1 MIIPNH
7 DLSDSITDSVDYKT
21 LYQLE
26 LKKNNELEN
35 ELKIADNQLRMYTKE
50 LSQAFI
56 HSKNNRKQLA
66 SANSQLVKYASDL
79 KLTFSN
85 LRLAHKELQGAYKD
99 TIFRLVLAS
108 EYKDKDTGNHIKRMS
123 RFSAHLAHLLGLPAI
138 EIDSISYAAPMHD
151 VGKIGIPDNILL
163 KSGMLTESEF
173 SIIKTHTTIGSVI
186 LENSRSNVL
195 QIAQTIAL
203 SHHEHWNGDGYPL
216 GLQKD
221 KIPLSARIVA
231 LSDTFDALTSKRPY
245 KSPYPI
251 DVACEIIKKERAHHF
266 DPDLVDALVKHIDE
280 FAKIKHDIDNTDL
293 SEIEEF
299 VYSERDLVLL

>member
-1 MIIPNH
+1 MIIPNY
-7 DLSDSITDSVDYKT
+7 DLSDSVTDSVDYKT

-26 LKKNNELEN
+26 LKKNTELEN
-35 ELKIADNQLRMYTKE
+35 ELQIADNQLKMYTKE

-56 HSKNNRKQLA
+56 HSKHNRKQLA

-79 KLTFSN
+79 KITFSS
-85 LRLAHKELQGAYKD
+85 LKLAHKELQSAYKD
-99 TIFRLVLAS
+99 TVFRLVLAS

-123 RFSAHLAHLLGLPAI
+123 RFSAHLAHLLGLPAK
-138 EIDSISYAAPMHD
+138 EIDSITYAAPMHD

-203 SHHEHWNGDGYPL
+203 SHHEYWNGDGYPC

-231 LSDTFDALTSKRPY
+231 ISDTFDALTSKRPY

-251 DVACEIIKKERAHHF
+251 DVACEIIKKERARHF
-266 DPDLVDALVKHIDE
+266 DPDLVDALVNHIDE
-280 FAKIKHDIDNTDL
+280 FAKIKHDIDNTDPYET
-293 SEIEEF
+293 SEF
-299 VYSERDLVLL
+299 AYSERDLVLM

>member
-1 MIIPNH
+1 MIIPNY
-7 DLSDSITDSVDYKT
+7 DLSDSVTDSVDYKT

-26 LKKNNELEN
+26 LKKNIELEN
-35 ELKIADNQLRMYTKE
+35 ELQIADNQLKMYTKE

-56 HSKNNRKQLA
+56 HSKHNRKQLA

-79 KLTFSN
+79 KITFSS
-85 LRLAHKELQGAYKD
+85 LKLAHKELQSAYKD
-99 TIFRLVLAS
+99 TVFRLVLAS

-123 RFSAHLAHLLGLPAI
+123 RFSAHLAHLLGLPAK
-138 EIDSISYAAPMHD
+138 EIDSITYAAPMHD

-203 SHHEHWNGDGYPL
+203 SHHEYWNGDGYPC

-221 KIPLSARIVA
+221 NIPLSARIVA
-231 LSDTFDALTSKRPY
+231 ISDTFDALTSKRPY

-251 DVACEIIKKERAHHF
+251 DVACEIIKKERARHF
-266 DPDLVDALVKHIDE
+266 DPDLVDALVNHIDE
-280 FAKIKHDIDNTDL
+280 FAKIKHDIDNTDPYET
-293 SEIEEF
+293 SEF
-299 VYSERDLVLL
+299 AYSERDLVLM

>member
-1 MIIPNH
+1 MIIPNINH
-7 DLSDSITDSVDYKT
+7 SDPLTDSVDYKT

-26 LKKNNELEN
+26 LKRNIELEN
-35 ELKIADNQLRMYTKE
+35 ELEIADNQLKTYTKE

-79 KLTFSN
+79 KITFSN

-123 RFSAHLAHLLGLPAI
+123 RFSAHLARLLGLPAI

-195 QIAQTIAL
+195 QVAQTIAL
-203 SHHEHWNGDGYPL
+203 SHHEHWNGDGYPC
-216 GLQKD
+216 GLHKD
-221 KIPLSARIVA
+221 KIPLPARIVA

-251 DVACEIIKKERAHHF
+251 DVACAIIKKERARHF
-266 DPDLVDALVKHIDE
+266 DPDLVDALVNHIDE
-280 FAKIKHDIDNTDL
+280 FAKIKYDIDNTDPYDDA
-293 SEIEEF
+293 EF

>member
-1 MIIPNH
+1 MIIPNY
-7 DLSDSITDSVDYKT
+7 DLSESITDSVDYKT

-26 LKKNNELEN
+26 LKRSNELEN
-35 ELKIADNQLRMYTKE
+35 ELKIADNQLRIYTKE

-79 KLTFSN
+79 KITFSN

-123 RFSAHLAHLLGLPAI
+123 RFSAHLAKLLGLPAI

-195 QIAQTIAL
+195 QVAQTIAL
-203 SHHEHWNGDGYPL
+203 FHHEHWNGDGYPS
-216 GLQKD
+216 GLHKNE
-221 KIPLSARIVA
+221 IPLPARIVA

-251 DVACEIIKKERAHHF
+251 DVACEIIKKERARHF
-266 DPDLVDALVKHIDE
+266 DPDLVDALVNHIDE
-280 FAKIKHDIDNTDL
+280 FAKIKHDIDNTDPY
-293 SEIEEF
+293 EDTEF
-299 VYSERDLVLL
+299 AYSERDLVLL

>member
-7 DLSDSITDSVDYKT
+7 DHSDSITDSVDYKT

-26 LKKNNELEN
+26 LKRNIELEN
-35 ELKIADNQLRMYTKE
+35 ELKIADNQLKMYTRE
-50 LSQAFI
+50 LSQSFI
-56 HSKNNRKQLA
+56 YSKNNRKQLA

-79 KLTFSN
+79 KTTFSN

-123 RFSAHLAHLLGLPAI
+123 RFSAHLARLLGLPAI

-195 QIAQTIAL
+195 QVAQTIAL
-203 SHHEHWNGDGYPL
+203 FHHEHWNGDGYPS
-216 GLQKD
+216 GLHKD
-221 KIPLSARIVA
+221 KIPLPARIVA

-251 DVACEIIKKERAHHF
+251 DVACEIIKKERARHF
-266 DPDLVDALVKHIDE
+266 DPDLVDALVNHIDE
-280 FAKIKHDIDNTDL
+280 FAKIKHDIDHTDPYDDT
-293 SEIEEF
+293 EF
-299 VYSERDLVLL
+299 AYSERDLVLL

>member
-1 MIIPNH
+1 MIIPNR
-7 DLSDSITDSVDYKT
+7 DLSDSMTDSVDYKT

-26 LKKNNELEN
+26 LKRNNELEN
-35 ELKIADNQLRMYTKE
+35 ELKIADNQLKMYTKE
-50 LSQAFI
+50 LSSAFI

-123 RFSAHLAHLLGLPAI
+123 RFSAHLAHLLGLPPM

-195 QIAQTIAL
+195 QVAQTIAL
-203 SHHEHWNGDGYPL
+203 SHHEHWNGDGYPS

-221 KIPLSARIVA
+221 KIPLPARIVA

-251 DVACEIIKKERAHHF
+251 DVACEIIKKERARHF

-280 FAKIKHDIDNTDL
+280 FAKIKHDIDNTDP
-293 SEIEEF
+293 SEVEEF
-299 VYSERDLVLL
+299 AYSERDLVLL

>member
-1 MIIPNH
+1 MIIHNY
-7 DLSDSITDSVDYKT
+7 DLSDSMTDSLDYKT

-26 LKKNNELEN
+26 LKKNIELEN
-35 ELKIADNQLRMYTKE
+35 ELQIADNQLKMYTKE

-56 HSKNNRKQLA
+56 HSKHNRKQLA

-79 KLTFSN
+79 KITFSN
-85 LRLAHKELQGAYKD
+85 LKLAHKELQSAYKD

-123 RFSAHLAHLLGLPAI
+123 RFSAHLAHLLGLPVK
-138 EIDSISYAAPMHD
+138 EIDSITYAAPMHD

-203 SHHEHWNGDGYPL
+203 SHHEYWNGDGYPC
-216 GLQKD
+216 GLQKE

-231 LSDTFDALTSKRPY
+231 ISDTFDALTSKRPY

-251 DVACEIIKKERAHHF
+251 DVACEIIKKERARHF
-266 DPDLVDALVKHIDE
+266 DPDLVDALVNHIDE
-280 FAKIKHDIDNTDL
+280 FAKIKHDIDNTDPY
-293 SEIEEF
+293 ENIEF
-299 VYSERDLVLL
+299 AYSDRDLVLM

>member
-1 MIIPNH
+1 MIIPNYN
-7 DLSDSITDSVDYKT
+7 LSDSVTDAVDYKT

-26 LKKNNELEN
+26 LKRNSELEN
-35 ELKIADNQLRMYTKE
+35 ELQIADNQLKMYTKE

-56 HSKNNRKQLA
+56 HSKHNRKQLA

-79 KLTFSN
+79 KITFSN
-85 LRLAHKELQGAYKD
+85 LKLAHKELQGAYKD

-195 QIAQTIAL
+195 QVAQTIAL
-203 SHHEHWNGDGYPL
+203 SHHEYWNGDGYPC

-221 KIPLSARIVA
+221 KIPLPARIVA

-251 DVACEIIKKERAHHF
+251 DVACEIIKKERARHF
-266 DPDLVDALVKHIDE
+266 DPDLVDALVNHIDE
-280 FAKIKHDIDNTDL
+280 FAKIKHDIDNTDPY
-293 SEIEEF
+293 EDIEF
-299 VYSERDLVLL
+299 AYSERDLVLL